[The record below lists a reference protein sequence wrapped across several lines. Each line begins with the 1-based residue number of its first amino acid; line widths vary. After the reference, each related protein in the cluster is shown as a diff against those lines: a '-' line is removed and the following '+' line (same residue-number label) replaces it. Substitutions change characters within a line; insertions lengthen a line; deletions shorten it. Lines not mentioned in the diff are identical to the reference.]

1 MRTGDSPEPSDILSQ
16 DELGAD
22 PDREQ
27 TVFTLAHHV
36 SVMEAETAAAL
47 RRITQLSEVEPP
59 VPRRRY
65 RVAKLAGAV
74 ATWSAFA
81 ILIADLGLYDWSAF

>member
-1 MRTGDSPEPSDILSQ
+1 MPGEVSSQPEGS
-16 DELGAD
+16 
-22 PDREQ
+22 RESRGQ

-59 VPRRRY
+59 EPRPRY

-74 ATWSAFA
+74 ATWSTFA
-81 ILIADLGLYDWSAF
+81 ILIADLGLYDWSSLLSH